1 MGDIIKCL
9 FNLLLQSVVGAVP
22 VWLLTGG
29 TTPRIQHQ
37 DQETTSLNLL
47 PSSDYKERGGENTL
61 SKLWIKEKQI
71 YWTGGLPELLADLLS
86 CLHNAL
92 ISSQF

>member
-37 DQETTSLNLL
+37 DQETTSLNRSTPQFRLQREGRRE
-47 PSSDYKERGGENTL
+47 YTFK
-61 SKLWIKEKQI
+61 
-71 YWTGGLPELLADLLS
+71 
-86 CLHNAL
+86 AL
-92 ISSQF
+92 N